1 MHRSVNPARVT
12 SLVRSEAWTLRRGD
26 RTPFRLAAA
35 PVIAT
40 AALAYDLGNLMQ
52 IEASAIGTVSRT
64 PDMPAVNPSPI
75 LGRGRASL
83 PQAAPPHATGARGS
97 GKSLVADAYLFVMLR
112 WAGAFN
118 VPISRE
124 LSADFQRVCELPPV
138 RQALAEERPGAL
150 PLAVDASSWEVLT

>member
-12 SLVRSEAWTLRRGD
+12 PLVRSEARTLRRSD
-26 RTPFRLAAA
+26 RTAFRLAAA

-40 AALAYDLGNLMQ
+40 AALAHDLGNLMQ

-64 PDMPAVNPSPI
+64 PDMPASPI

-83 PQAAPPHATGARGS
+83 EQAAPPHATGARRFGRS
-97 GKSLVADAYLFVMLR
+97 RVADAYLFVMLR

-118 VPISRE
+118 LPLSRE
-124 LSADFQRVCELPPV
+124 LSGYFQRVCERPAV
-138 RQALAEERPGAL
+138 RQALAEERPGAP